1 MYERNY
7 ELLRSKFSEFFLP
20 TLFTS
25 MAGNICLFVDGL
37 IVSFLLGAG
46 NLSAIQIVAPVATFV
61 NLIYW
66 MIGLGG
72 SVLCSVAK
80 AEFDSNKSNA
90 YFTVAIMSLLTIGI
104 LIAVFGVAFSGS
116 IAKFLCAS
124 QSALIPDVTSYFVL
138 LIIGMPFLCYMM
150 SLSYFIR
157 ADGIPTLPFRA
168 ILLANIINICFD
180 VIYIKFFALGI
191 GGAALASSTGFLM
204 GSLFISYYF
213 FKSERT
219 LQFIKLKAGKFFNYL
234 KEIVTSGFSSSS
246 TQLYLT
252 LKLFIINILL
262 GIYIGKS
269 GLVAFGIC
277 YNSLFILYIFL
288 IGTAQTMSPIVSVY
302 FKEEDYS
309 GVNYVIHRSLKIVLV
324 ASLALSAL
332 FIVYPQSLLM
342 LYSVKNPADV
352 PVVLNA
358 LRIFAIS
365 YVGTA
370 ITFLYTFYS
379 QAMQKNQLST
389 IISLLE
395 GLVFPIGF
403 AVALSFVFGGNG
415 IWISFALAEIFTIVF
430 IFAYS
435 KHISKK
441 TGREYSGFFI
451 NKHNDNNVFE
461 HTIKGNIGEAVNLS
475 RQVQDYLKDNKS
487 STLVSL
493 AIEEMLVNIINSN
506 DEVDTIDVIVR
517 DNGDEILISIK
528 DTGIDFNPVIEND
541 DLQFDNISVL
551 NKIAEKIDYSRVL
564 GLNSTVITIKNN

>member
-7 ELLRSKFSEFFLP
+7 DLLRSKFKEFFLP

-80 AEFDSNKSNA
+80 AEFDDEKSNG
-90 YFTVAIMSLLTIGI
+90 YFTVALISLLTIGI
-104 LIAVFGVAFSGS
+104 LIAIFGLTFSGS
-116 IAKFLCAS
+116 IAQFLCAS
-124 QSALIPDVTSYFVL
+124 QHELIPDVTSFFSLFV
-138 LIIGMPFLCYMM
+138 IGMPFLCYMM

-168 ILLANIINICFD
+168 ILFANIINLCFD
-180 VIYIKFFALGI
+180 FIYIKFFAMGV
-191 GGAALASSTGFLM
+191 GGAALASSTGFLT
-204 GSLFISYYF
+204 GSIFISYYF

-219 LQFIKLKAGKFFNYL
+219 LHFIKLKMGEYL
-234 KEIVTSGFSSSS
+234 GCLKQIVTSGFSSSS

-252 LKLFIINILL
+252 LKLFIINILI
-262 GIYIGKS
+262 GTYIGKS
-269 GLVAFGIC
+269 GLVAFSIC

-288 IGTAQTMSPIVSVY
+288 IGTSQTMSPIVSVY

-309 GVNYVIHRSLKIVLV
+309 GVNYVIKRSLKIVLA
-324 ASLALSAL
+324 ASLALAVL
-332 FIVYPQSLLM
+332 FIVYPQSLLL

-358 LRIFAIS
+358 LRIFAVS
-365 YVGTA
+365 YIGTA
-370 ITFLYTFYS
+370 ITFLYTFYA
-379 QAMQKNQLST
+379 QAIQKNQLST

-395 GLVFPIGF
+395 GFVLPIGF
-403 AVALSFVFGGNG
+403 AVALSFAFGGNG
-415 IWISFALAEIFTIVF
+415 IWISFALAELFTILFLFV
-430 IFAYS
+430 YS
-435 KHISKK
+435 RHINRK
-441 TGREYSGFFI
+441 THGEYSGFFI
-451 NKHNDNNVFE
+451 NKHNDDNVFE
-461 HTIKGNIGEAVNLS
+461 HSINGNIKDAVNLA
-475 RQVQDYLKDNKS
+475 RDVENYLNDNKS
-487 STLVSL
+487 STIVGL
-493 AIEEMLVNIINSN
+493 AIEEMLVNIINTNES
-506 DEVDTIDVIVR
+506 VDAIDVIVR
-517 DNGDEILISIK
+517 KNDDNILISIK

-541 DLQFDNISVL
+541 NLEFDNISVL
-551 NKIAEKIDYSRVL
+551 NKIADKIDYSRVL
-564 GLNSTVITIKNN
+564 GLNSTVITIKN